1 MPESRNMECGSLLC
15 FHRRLLRWRAMITA
29 FITGMLMSFIGS
41 IAPTGPIALIVL
53 KRSLQREHLNAL
65 ALVSGAALAEA
76 GYALLA
82 YLGIH
87 FALERYPIQTCILRL
102 LAGVLLIL
110 FALIFIFDG
119 HAHQPKKPIHRKA
132 GTNFLMGLSIAGL
145 NPTFLITWVGA
156 VTAARSLGL
165 LSEIHAAPGFALGVV
180 VGPVVWFFILLKFIT
195 YHMDSIHPETLVR
208 IEKALPVILLVLA
221 AFVLTQAW
229 CAL

>member
-1 MPESRNMECGSLLC
+1 MSS
-15 FHRRLLRWRAMITA
+15 MITA
-29 FITGMLMSFIGS
+29 FITGMVMSFIGS

-53 KRSLQREHLNAL
+53 KRSLRREHLNAL

-87 FALERYPIQTCILRL
+87 FALTRYPLQTCILRI
-102 LAGVLLIL
+102 LAGVLLII
-110 FALIFIFDG
+110 FAIVFIFDG
-119 HAHQPKKPIHRKA
+119 HPHQPKNIIRRNP

-165 LSEIHAAPGFALGVV
+165 ISDIHAAPGFAVGVV
-180 VGPVVWFFILLKFIT
+180 VGPIVWFSILLAFIN
-195 YHMDSIHPETLVR
+195 YHMDSIHPETLVK
-208 IEKALPVILLVLA
+208 IEKVLPLILIGLA
-221 AFVLTQAW
+221 AFILTQAFST
-229 CAL
+229 LL